1 MWKAIQNLF
10 SRQAETVE
18 EDEPVVDPRK
28 VLIEGNLQ
36 PPTDHPSMLF
46 FSVHKAASSFGA
58 RLLQEIAADNEI
70 CSIDFDN
77 YLFTGAGDR
86 TSRKDQQ
93 VRPLLARAYTED
105 ELHPTP
111 AEQDQFRNLFLT
123 KGCLY
128 AAIRRPPLL
137 HCLPHLDQFRAVL
150 LLRDPRDCLTSL
162 FFSVVYSHRPPHD
175 PDQQPAFFE
184 YRNRVRDMGIDEFVL
199 AHGPDWLARYQQFC
213 DALANHDNVHLLTYE
228 RLVSDFPSWIDRVLE
243 IWGVDVDIRV
253 RRKLMRMGRFD
264 VEKEDVHAH
273 KRQVQPG
280 DHRRKLKPETI
291 EEITE
296 MFRPVL
302 ERLGYETECPAR
314 AKVA

>member
-1 MWKAIQNLF
+1 
-10 SRQAETVE
+10 
-18 EDEPVVDPRK
+18 
-28 VLIEGNLQ
+28 
-36 PPTDHPSMLF
+36 
-46 FSVHKAASSFGA
+46 
-58 RLLQEIAADNEI
+58 LQEIGAANGI

-77 YLFTGAGDR
+77 YLFTGAGDK
-86 TSRKDQQ
+86 TSRKDRQ
-93 VRPLLARAYTED
+93 VRPLLARAFTED
-105 ELHPTP
+105 QLDATP
-111 AEQDQFRNLFLT
+111 AEQAQLRKLFLT

-162 FFSVVYSHRPPHD
+162 FFSIVYSHRPPGD
-175 PDQQPAFFE
+175 PEKQPAFFE
-184 YRNRVRDMGIDEFVL
+184 YRDQVRDMGIDRFVL
-199 AHGPDWLARYQQFC
+199 ANGPDWFARYQQFC
-213 DALANHDNVHLLTYE
+213 NALEKHDNVHLLTYE
-228 RLVSDFPSWIDRVLE
+228 QLVLEFPSWIDRVLE
-243 IWGVDVDIRV
+243 IWGLEVDIRV

-264 VEKEDVHAH
+264 VAQEDVHAH

-296 MFRPVL
+296 MFRPALVP
-302 ERLGYETECPAR
+302 LGYETESPAA

>member
-1 MWKAIQNLF
+1 
-10 SRQAETVE
+10 
-18 EDEPVVDPRK
+18 
-28 VLIEGNLQ
+28 LIEGKLR
-36 PPTDHPSMLF
+36 PPTDHTSMLF

-58 RLLQEIAADNEI
+58 RLLQEIAADNGI

-86 TSRKDQQ
+86 TSRRDRE
-93 VRPLLARAYTED
+93 VRPLLARAFTED

-111 AEQDQFRNLFLT
+111 SEQTQLRNLFLT
-123 KGCLY
+123 RGCLY

-137 HCLPHLDQFRAVL
+137 HCLPHLDQFRAIL

-162 FFSVVYSHRPPHD
+162 FFSVVYSHRPPSD
-175 PDQQPAFFE
+175 PDQQPEFFE
-184 YRNRVRDMGIDEFVL
+184 YRDRVRAMGIDEYVV
-199 AHGPDWLARYQQFC
+199 AHVPDWLARYQQFC
-213 DALANHDNVHLLTYE
+213 DALQRHNNVHLLSYE
-228 RLVSDFPSWIDRVLE
+228 QLVLDFPGWIDRVLE

-264 VEKEDVHAH
+264 VDQEDVYAH

-291 EEITE
+291 DKITE

-302 ERLGYETECPAR
+302 VPLGYETDRPAQVN
-314 AKVA
+314 VA

>member
-1 MWKAIQNLF
+1 VLKALKNLF
-10 SRQAETVE
+10 RRKRKKIDARQE
-18 EDEPVVDPRK
+18 
-28 VLIEGNLQ
+28 LIEGRLN
-36 PPTDHPSMLF
+36 PPTDYPSLLF
-46 FSVHKAASSFGA
+46 FTVHKAASSFGA
-58 RLLQEIAADNEI
+58 RLLQEIAAANEI

-77 YLFTGAGDR
+77 YLFAGAGDK
-86 TSRKDQQ
+86 TSPTVRQA
-93 VRPLLARAYTED
+93 RPLLAKVFTED
-105 ELHPTP
+105 EFGPTP
-111 AEQDQFRNLFLT
+111 EQEARFRNLFLP

-137 HCLPHLDQFRAVL
+137 HCLPHLDQFRAIL

-162 FFSVVYSHRPPHD
+162 FYSVAYSHRPPGD
-175 PDQQPAFFE
+175 PDKQPAFFE
-184 YRNRVRDMGIDEFVL
+184 YRDQVREMKIDRFVL
-199 AHGPDWLARYQQFC
+199 AHGPEWCARYQQFC
-213 DALANHDNVHLLTYE
+213 SALQKHDNVHLLTYE
-228 RLVSDFPSWIDRVLE
+228 QLVLDFPGWIDRVLE

-264 VEKEDVHAH
+264 VEKEDVHSH

-302 ERLGYETECPAR
+302 VPLNYETDRSAA